1 MKTLIGGH
9 NYQNA
14 AAAVA
19 IALTLE
25 AEQPE
30 IEFALQC
37 FKGLPHR
44 QELVRELF
52 GVYFINDSK
61 ATNFDAAERALSSF
75 KSIYWIAGGLSKDN
89 RITES
94 FFKNLENVEHA
105 FFIGSSENEFFDFFK
120 NSTPCTKCSKLEI
133 AVEKA
138 VSAACSEK
146 KESPVVLLS
155 PAAASFDQFESY
167 EERGDQFK
175 SIVGSLNL
183 EKFSNRETTT

>member
-120 NSTPCTKCSKLEI
+120 NSTPCTKCSNLEI
-133 AVEKA
+133 AVEKQCLLH
-138 VSAACSEK
+138 VVKKKKTQLCCYLQQPLHLINLRVMKSE
-146 KESPVVLLS
+146 ETSLSRLL
-155 PAAASFDQFESY
+155 
-167 EERGDQFK
+167 
-175 SIVGSLNL
+175 VH
-183 EKFSNRETTT
+183 

>member
-19 IALTLE
+19 IALSLGV
-25 AEQPE
+25 EQPE

-44 QELVRELF
+44 QELVRKLF
-52 GVYFINDSK
+52 GVNFINDSK

-75 KSIYWIAGGLSKDN
+75 KSIYWIAGGLSKND

-105 FFIGSSENEFFDFFK
+105 FFIGSSENDFFDIFK
-120 NSTPCTKCSKLEI
+120 DSAPCTKCSSLEI
-133 AVEKA
+133 AVKRA
-138 VSAACSEK
+138 ASAACSEK
-146 KESPVVLLS
+146 KENPVVLLS

-183 EKFSNRETTT
+183 EKFSNLGITT

>member
-1 MKTLIGGH
+1 M
-9 NYQNA
+9 
-14 AAAVA
+14 
-19 IALTLE
+19 
-25 AEQPE
+25 
-30 IEFALQC
+30 
-37 FKGLPHR
+37 
-44 QELVRELF
+44 RELF

-94 FFKNLENVEHA
+94 FFKNLKNVEHA